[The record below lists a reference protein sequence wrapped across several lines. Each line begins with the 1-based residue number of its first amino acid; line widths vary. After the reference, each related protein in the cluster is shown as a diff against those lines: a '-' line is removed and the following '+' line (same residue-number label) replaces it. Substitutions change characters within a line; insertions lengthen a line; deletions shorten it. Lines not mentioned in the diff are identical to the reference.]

1 MDFGLATYAL
11 GFGAGVVSVLSPC
24 VLPLLPILAAS
35 ALSKHR
41 LGAAALALGLGLSFA
56 AVGLFLATLG
66 ASIGLDADML
76 RRLAA
81 ALMVAFGLVMLSG
94 RLQERFARLS
104 AQVGATGQQALDRVS
119 GDGLAGQLLIGLLLG
134 FVWSPCVGPT
144 LGAATT
150 LAAQG
155 QHLGQ
160 IALLMIVF
168 GFGAGLPLLLVGI
181 VSRASM
187 LRLRGTLATFGQR
200 SRWVLGALFV
210 VLGGVVLTGFDRQI
224 EAAALAVS
232 PAWLTTF
239 TTSI

>member
-94 RLQERFARLS
+94 RLQEHFARLS

-119 GDGLAGQLLIGLLLG
+119 GDGLSGQLLIGLLLG

-168 GFGAGLPLLLVGI
+168 GFGAGLPLLLVGV

-210 VLGGVVLTGFDRQI
+210 VLGGIVLTGFDRQI